1 MLVLFCEINTC
12 IIKTKFIIIK
22 KMFPIRKTLLY
33 LKNIIH
39 IFIIFKEIV

>member
-1 MLVLFCEINTC
+1 MHYKDKIHHYQ
-12 IIKTKFIIIK
+12 K
-22 KMFPIRKTLLY
+22 KYPIRKTLLY